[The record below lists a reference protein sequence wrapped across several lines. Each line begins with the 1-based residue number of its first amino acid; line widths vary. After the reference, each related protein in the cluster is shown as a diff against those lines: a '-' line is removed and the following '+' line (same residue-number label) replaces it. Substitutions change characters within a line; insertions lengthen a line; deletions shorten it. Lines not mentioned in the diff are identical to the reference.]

1 MAAFKEYK
9 EACTRVCARV
19 YEVAPLCRSD
29 RDATFSSPLCD
40 ATCTTR

>member
-19 YEVAPLCRSD
+19 YEREREREIVIVFTRD
-29 RDATFSSPLCD
+29 RGGTANFTSE
-40 ATCTTR
+40 R